1 MLKIVK
7 ATHAS
12 AFFSIFD
19 LIMRKY
25 VFAILLV
32 FVFMQLFASK
42 ALLYNKT
49 QYPANALT
57 EKIISKSNPSTPDL
71 LVENFIVE
79 LDDEDEFS
87 ASENKSSVNELMIQ
101 NQFGSTKY
109 SAYNP
114 TIHLNSHLTPYSS
127 ASKPLYI
134 LWSVFRI

>member
-1 MLKIVK
+1 LLKIVK

-25 VFAILLV
+25 VFAILMV
-32 FVFMQLFASK
+32 FVFMQPLVSK
-42 ALLYNKT
+42 ALVYNNT
-49 QYPANALT
+49 CYSTNALT
-57 EKIISKSNPSTPDL
+57 EKIISKSNPSTPAL
-71 LVENFIVE
+71 LVENFIAE

-87 ASENKSSVNELMIQ
+87 ASENKSNVNELIIQ
-101 NQFGSTKY
+101 NQFCSTKY
-109 SAYNP
+109 KAVNAS
-114 TIHLNSHLTPYSS
+114 IHLSSYLTPYSC

>member
-19 LIMRKY
+19 PIMRKY
-25 VFAILLV
+25 VFAILMV
-32 FVFMQLFASK
+32 FVFMQPLVSK
-42 ALLYNKT
+42 ALVYNNT
-49 QYPANALT
+49 PYSINALT
-57 EKIISKSNPSTPDL
+57 EKIISKSNPPTPGL

-109 SAYNP
+109 SAYNS

-127 ASKPLYI
+127 VSKPLYI

>member
-19 LIMRKY
+19 PIMRKY
-25 VFAILLV
+25 VFAILMV
-32 FVFMQLFASK
+32 FVFMQPLVSK
-42 ALLYNKT
+42 ALVYNNT
-49 QYPANALT
+49 PYSINALT
-57 EKIISKSNPSTPDL
+57 EKIISKSNPSTPGL

-109 SAYNP
+109 SAYNS

-127 ASKPLYI
+127 VSKPLYI

>member
-25 VFAILLV
+25 VFAILLI
-32 FVFMQLFASK
+32 FVFMQPLVSK
-42 ALLYNKT
+42 ALVYNNTPYSIK
-49 QYPANALT
+49 AHT
-57 EKIISKSNPSTPDL
+57 EHSISKSSPTTPGL
-71 LVENFIVE
+71 LMENFIAE
-79 LDDEDEFS
+79 LEDEDEFS
-87 ASENKSSVNELMIQ
+87 DSYNLSSANELFIEK
-101 NQFGSTKY
+101 QFGSIKY
-109 SAYNP
+109 NAVNAS
-114 TIHLNSHLTPYSS
+114 IHLNGYLTPYSI